1 MPTRRCC
8 CTSCRLGADNFNRAD
23 ENPVSGA
30 WHEISGDWEVK
41 DNELNSVSDGVLAT
55 TICHPGIYT
64 NGSYVMRVRLIG
76 MADGSKS
83 SWEVS
88 AGDPDSPNYVVEV
101 THSFASKQATLSL
114 YSGNKTTLIHEETY
128 SGVTNDREMTLC
140 YSPGLTIDVSIESN
154 PQIEFCSDVTG
165 DTCYDSGGTDVG
177 GFAFRKGKFD
187 DWIYELHWL
196 DLEKCEKCTCF
207 CEKSREDFKCYP
219 DVLYLSFD
227 NTVGG
232 ATLPSIPLYQGFLNS
247 ASYLWPEKVAWYS
260 AVQNCGGPVG
270 AQWTARFLCGQED
283 LGSLAFGTAD
293 YVFESLSVSQ
303 IAFGWADNGNSF
315 EKRDA
320 IKAASTCEPILLT
333 FPSIA
338 ANCASPS
345 PSCTGGGVD
354 CDAASCS
361 TPYCTSLNTECYD
374 DCPDIQFTPK
384 VTE

>member
-1 MPTRRCC
+1 MPPRRCC
-8 CTSCRLGADNFNRAD
+8 CASCRLGEDDFNRPN

-30 WHEISGDWEVK
+30 WHEISGDWEV
-41 DNELNSVSDGVLAT
+41 LNNQLNCVTTGVLAT
-55 TICHPGIYT
+55 TICHAAKYT
-64 NGSYVMRVRLIG
+64 NGSYVMRCTLAGITSG
-76 MADGSKS
+76 GITE
-83 SWEVS
+83 WEMS
-88 AGDPDSPNYVVEV
+88 CGDPGAPNYVIEV
-101 THSFASKQATLSL
+101 LLNSLSNQATLKL
-114 YSGNKTTLIHEETY
+114 YSGNKTTLIREQTY
-128 SGVTNDREMTLC
+128 NGVTADRQITIC
-140 YSPGLTIDVSIESN
+140 YSPGLTIDVSIGV
-154 PQIEFCSDVTG
+154 PDLEFCSDASG
-165 DTCYDSGGTDVG
+165 AACYNSGGTDVG
-177 GFAFRKGKFD
+177 GFAFRKGRFD
-187 DWIYELHWL
+187 DWVYDLHWL
-196 DLEKCEKCTCF
+196 DLEECEKCTCF
-207 CEKSREDFKCYP
+207 CEKSRDDFKCYP

-232 ATLPSIPLYQGFLNS
+232 ASLPSIPLYQGLLNS

-320 IKAASTCEPILLT
+320 IRAASTCEPILLT

-338 ANCASPS
+338 ANCATPS
-345 PSCTGGGVD
+345 PICFVAP
-354 CDAASCS
+354 CDFPNECS
-361 TPYCTSLNTECYD
+361 TPYCTDLNDQCYE
-374 DCPDIQFTPK
+374 DCPDIQFVPK